1 GYWFGPIEWTTHF
14 PLGLVERG
22 LLCDEFAPLIVHP
35 RIGRLTSRWRHD
47 LWNATELTERRTTRA
62 GLFDDEFHRIREF
75 RTGDNPRAIHWRTT
89 ARSGALMV
97 REYHQSRDHDLVLL
111 VELWQPPHP
120 TSSDMDRVELAV
132 SFAATVAYDHLRQ
145 SREARLQV
153 AVCGTEVFRGDHH
166 SSGEKLLD
174 HLASAA
180 AISTAD
186 VRPLIR
192 EAAERQS

>member
-1 GYWFGPIEWTTHF
+1 
-14 PLGLVERG
+14 
-22 LLCDEFAPLIVHP
+22 
-35 RIGRLTSRWRHD
+35 
-47 LWNATELTERRTTRA
+47 
-62 GLFDDEFHRIREF
+62 
-75 RTGDNPRAIHWRTT
+75 
-89 ARSGALMV
+89 MV

-180 AISTAD
+180 ATSTAD
-186 VRPLIR
+186 VRPLIH
-192 EAAERQS
+192 EAAERQSASTCLVIVSSRPRGDVQARFRAAPHSTNTVCLAAELEELSPYFVLEDDA